1 MSRLNAQRSWAK
13 RVTAHLG
20 APVSIQSLVVIRVA
34 FGLILA
40 WDCWRYIKYDRISR
54 YYVEP
59 DVLFPFLPFVQPLP
73 EPWIHI
79 VWGGVGLFGV
89 MVALGLFYRT
99 SIIALTGIF
108 AYFFLLDRAQYLNH
122 NYMVILF
129 GVLLCF
135 APAAK
140 AYSLDAWLKPATRS
154 EFIPRW
160 PVSAVKL
167 QLEIILIYAGWVK
180 ITEDW
185 LLRAEPLRDWLHDK
199 QEEIFFGLLFNYD
212 WAFYVATWGTVAL
225 HIIGAPLLLWRRT
238 RLAVFCVYAF
248 FHWSNATLF
257 NIGIFP
263 WITLALTT
271 IFFAPDWPSRL
282 VGRFLGRFTR
292 SVPATPAPSLS
303 FRLQPALLT
312 GLAVWFAVQIYLP
325 ERQHLFA
332 NNVGWTGDGHRFSW
346 RMRIYD
352 RDREGVFRIISADGA
367 QVWEVDPHDWM
378 ARRQARNV
386 IGRPDIAWTY
396 AQHLKQRWAEQG
408 YPDVA
413 VYADVQMSLNGR
425 PWQQFTDPNVDLTQ
439 VPWTWLAATDW
450 VVPMHPVGSQPA
462 EGSDGRPDGEDIAE
476 PIPFDQL
483 PVPQIE
489 LPQVGAAQMELSAL
503 KAD

>member
-1 MSRLNAQRSWAK
+1 MAWSPHALMTRLR
-13 RVTAHLG
+13 AHLE
-20 APVSIQSLVVIRVA
+20 APISIQSLVVVRVA

-40 WDCWRYIKYDRISR
+40 WDCWRYIKYDRITR

-79 VWGGVGLFGV
+79 VWGGVGLFGIT
-89 MVALGLFYRT
+89 VALGLFYRT
-99 SIIALTGIF
+99 SIIALTAIF

-129 GVLLCF
+129 GCLLCF

-140 AYSLDAWLKPATRS
+140 AYSLDAWLKPATCS

-160 PVSAVKL
+160 PVSAIKL

-185 LLRAEPLRDWLHDK
+185 LLRAEPLRGWLHDK
-199 QEEIFFGLLFNYD
+199 QDAIFFGFLFNYD
-212 WAFYVATWGTVAL
+212 WAFYAATWSTVAL
-225 HIIGAPLLLWRRT
+225 HVIGAPLLLWRRT
-238 RLAVFCVYAF
+238 RLPVFCVYAL

-271 IFFAPDWPSRL
+271 IFFAPDWPSQLLRR
-282 VGRFLGRFTR
+282 VTR
-292 SVPATPAPSLS
+292 AAPTIPPARSLS
-303 FRLQPALLT
+303 FRMQPALLALL
-312 GLAVWFAVQIYLP
+312 LAWFAVQIYLP
-325 ERQHLFA
+325 ERQRLFA

-352 RDREGVFRIISADGA
+352 RDREGVFRIVSADGA
-367 QVWEVDPHDWM
+367 QVWEVNPHDWM
-378 ARRQARNV
+378 AKRQARNV
-386 IGRPDIAWTY
+386 IGRPDIVWDY

-408 YPDVA
+408 RPDVA

-450 VVPMHPVGSQPA
+450 VMPILPTDHDVAEAAGEEPA
-462 EGSDGRPDGEDIAE
+462 SYL
-476 PIPFDQL
+476 FDQL
-483 PVPQIE
+483 PVPQ
-489 LPQVGAAQMELSAL
+489 VELSAFTTHQA
-503 KAD
+503 AD